1 MSAPA
6 YAEVIHFIASGT
18 TPESLI
24 DFRPSP
30 AAQSQ
35 VEGLIARDQA
45 GSLTSEEQQEL
56 ADTLQLEHL
65 IIMAKAEARQK
76 LSGAGSR

>member
-6 YAEVIHFIASGT
+6 YTEVIDFIANGT

-24 DFRPSP
+24 AFRPS
-30 AAQSQ
+30 ANVQSR
-35 VEGLIARDQA
+35 VEDLISRDKE
-45 GSLTSEEQQEL
+45 GTLSPDEKQEL

-65 IIMAKAEARQK
+65 IIMAKAQARQK
-76 LSGAGSR
+76 LSGDPSR